1 MTDEATDGAPDG
13 RANAALTAL
22 CGALRAVTGAAA
34 VSVAEASDDGVVY
47 VAADGVGAESIVGT
61 ELTGGRG
68 LANFVAA
75 TGQSLA
81 LGQVETDAR
90 FARDVAERS
99 GYVPTAMLL
108 VPVLA
113 ADGDVAGVI
122 SVLDRAATL
131 GDVDALEVTGRFADV
146 AAHLLASVTTANDEL
161 AERLGRLDGAGRRAI
176 AAMLEALG
184 G

>member
-1 MTDEATDGAPDG
+1 MIDETPNRAPD
-13 RANAALTAL
+13 RQATAALTAL

-34 VSVAEASDDGVVY
+34 VSVAQVGDDGVAY

-113 ADGDVAGVI
+113 IDGDVVGVI

-131 GDVDALEVTGRFADV
+131 GDVDALEITGRFADV
-146 AAHLLASVTTANDEL
+146 ATYLLAAMGTAGEEL
-161 AERLGRLDGAGRRAI
+161 AERVGRLDGAGRRAI